1 MVEPMLPSME
11 PPLSPKKQHPNRRS
25 RQSKLTNFLMQRPPR
40 RQAAI
45 ARKMRASV
53 SKIEKQF
60 ELRNGCE
67 EGSTLE
73 VEKVTGIA
81 ENAK

>member
-1 MVEPMLPSME
+1 
-11 PPLSPKKQHPNRRS
+11 
-25 RQSKLTNFLMQRPPR
+25 MQRPPR

>member
-1 MVEPMLPSME
+1 MTEIDEDDYLNTTP
-11 PPLSPKKQHPNRRS
+11 
-25 RQSKLTNFLMQRPPR
+25 
-40 RQAAI
+40 
-45 ARKMRASV
+45 SV
-53 SKIEKQF
+53 SKTEKQF
-60 ELRNGCE
+60 KLRNGCE